1 MKEIIDEYKNYSKK
15 GIVSFVLNFFIEP
28 IPFFLIAILTKY
40 LLEFIKKG
48 EDLKKI
54 IYFLLIFSF
63 SIFILN
69 VIANFSYN
77 IFWPTVVS
85 FRFFKLTEMGK
96 LTMNMRYE
104 LLESEEVMKEL
115 EIARESSSSNKK
127 GIAAFIL
134 NLNKF
139 FKGIISFLL
148 NGAVIFYYMPTLIL
162 PTTILFLI
170 LLFFSLNSQKVIYKN
185 EKNIEK
191 NYNRKKEFFNNII
204 LDFSAGKEIR
214 VFSLKNLILKKIDK
228 LFKGKKELLKENTKE
243 STRLN
248 LKVNIIWL
256 LYEGILYIYLI
267 SRILNKRMEIA
278 TVVMIILLFNFF
290 KESIFEIIDIIS
302 KILKNIEEIKD
313 YKNFI
318 LKYQKDSSENDKK
331 NIDRIVSVEFKN
343 VWFKYPKESNYVLE
357 NISFKIEKKEK
368 LAIVGI
374 NGSGKTT
381 IIKLLLKFYEPTK
394 GEILINNLHLKDISR
409 KSLYRLIASMFQVT
423 NIYAFTVAENIALM
437 DLIDRKKIIKSLE
450 LAGIYKEILKYSE
463 RIDKMMLKLVDDNG
477 YVPSGGQAQKIA
489 FARLLY
495 KKADFYIFDEPAA
508 SLDPISEEQMVK
520 TISSISE
527 EKLGIYISH
536 RLTTVKFCNKVLLLK
551 NGKQIE
557 YGEFKEILNKKGQFY
572 KMYKTQK
579 ELYEKGIETLQEIW
593 ERGDGYAF

>member
-1 MKEIIDEYKNYSKK
+1 MKGIIDEYKNYSKK

-54 IYFLLIFSF
+54 VYFLLIFSF

-69 VIANFSYN
+69 AIANFSYN

-104 LLESEEVMKEL
+104 LLESEKVMKEL
-115 EIARESSSSNKK
+115 EIAKESSSSNQK

-134 NLNKF
+134 NLNKL

-228 LFKGKKELLKENTKE
+228 LFKGKKELLKENIKE
-243 STRLN
+243 GMRLN

-256 LYEGILYIYLI
+256 LYEGTLYTYLI
-267 SRILNKRMEIA
+267 SKTLNKRMEIS
-278 TVVMIILLFNFF
+278 TVVMIILLFNLL
-290 KESIFEIIDIIS
+290 KESIFEIINITS
-302 KILKNIEEIKD
+302 KILKNMEEIKN

-318 LKYQKDSSENDKK
+318 LKYQKDSVENDKRD
-331 NIDRIVSVEFKN
+331 IDKIVSVEFKN

-394 GEILINNLHLKDISR
+394 GEILINNLNLKDISR
-409 KSLYRLIASMFQVT
+409 KSLYRLIASMFQIT

-437 DLIDRKKIIKSLE
+437 NLIDRKKIIKSLE
-450 LAGIYKEILKYSE
+450 LAGIYKEILKYPE

-520 TISSISE
+520 TICSISE

-551 NGKQIE
+551 KGKQIE
-557 YGEFKEILNKKGQFY
+557 YEEFKEILNKKGQFY
-572 KMYKTQK
+572 KMYKAQK